1 MAKRINTDL
10 GINVNLTDAPD
21 IKTLAVANL
30 PAPTGKNNFELLSDA
45 LGQFNPKIQEL
56 VKKEVQRENLETEV
70 LGANT
75 VNQMTLDDARKAHQ
89 EGFPS
94 IYNGWARVGAY
105 KQYAINSNEEFS
117 STMKKRYYE
126 NRNNP
131 QYNWQNDYAELSQFY
146 LKDKQQDPFFQ
157 SAFQKE
163 SVDTQKWIT
172 EQEFTF
178 QIENLKT
185 RVQQDTMY
193 QLRVLPDKTL
203 DTLNANFRET
213 IPVETSGKDYEQ
225 RKQDYIA
232 KNYVNLWNE
241 QFENI
246 KKNLNPVLSKVDFD
260 GLVVDQ
266 AEAHLKSGGDY
277 ISLYVDKLIKP
288 RPDGTPAILDNPKY
302 NDKVINIVSKANES
316 LKTLQFYEGL
326 KSGNTSLVSNE
337 DFKKYSGALF
347 DNLVS
352 KHRANGESQG
362 QAIQNAATTLAPHLS
377 KSRPIP
383 QIKEILNRP
392 IGTTVTPD
400 NRSAL
405 NLALILDNVGA
416 LPTYFDGAE
425 NSKDAFKWQLATMFY
440 RNGDDVNTVIKKI
453 GNFEQAPKT
462 SSLTDAEKDAISSEF
477 GNLKTIHNQS
487 LAFGI
492 AQYIKSTDPNNP
504 KLEKTTS
511 QYINKYYFKDDG
523 GKYISKSKLKMLD
536 ITEDEYKPLKEE
548 ATLYLKET
556 IDSIK
561 KEGSVSRSALETLK
575 QDNKLK
581 GFGSVIQKQLRDD
594 LTNIEGTNFKAGDYD
609 FIIDPERRKIRF
621 TSNNDVGYFEPI
633 IIDTKDGQRIE
644 LEFDYDTI
652 FKRYKGKQDIDKR
665 IKQSKLNQKIETI
678 NKYNATYQEFIK
690 VSP

>member
-10 GINVNLTDAPD
+10 GINVSLTDAPD
-21 IKTLAVANL
+21 VKAVSITNPSL
-30 PAPTGKNNFELLSDA
+30 PTGKNDFEMLSDV
-45 LGQFNPKIQEL
+45 LSQFNPRIQEL
-56 VKKEVQRENLETEV
+56 VKKDVQQKDLQDEI

-75 VNQMTLDDARKAHQ
+75 VNSMTLDEARKAHQ
-89 EGFPS
+89 EGFPA
-94 IYNGWARVGAY
+94 IYNGWARAGAY
-105 KQYAINSNEEFS
+105 KQYALNSNEEFS
-117 STMKKRYYE
+117 NTMKKRYYE

-131 QYNWQNDYAELSQFY
+131 QYNWQQDYAELSQFY

-157 SAFQKE
+157 SAFQKI
-163 SVDTQKWIT
+163 SMDTQKWVT

-178 QIENLKT
+178 QNENLKT

-193 QLRVLPDKTL
+193 QLRTLPDKVL

-213 IPVETSGKDYEQ
+213 IPIETSGKDFEQ
-225 RKQDYIA
+225 RKQEYISQ
-232 KNYVNLWNE
+232 NYIKLWNE
-241 QFENI
+241 EFENV
-246 KKNLNPVLSKVDFD
+246 KKNLNPILSKVDFD

-288 RPDGTPAILDNPKY
+288 RPDGTPAVLDNPKF
-302 NDKVINIVSKANES
+302 NDKVLAIVSKANES

-326 KSGNTSLVSNE
+326 KSGNTSVISNE
-337 DFKKYSGALF
+337 EFKKYSGALF
-347 DNLVS
+347 DNLVN
-352 KHRANGESQG
+352 KHLANGDTQG
-362 QAIQNAATTLAPHLS
+362 QAVQNAVTTLAPHLS

-392 IGTTVTPD
+392 IGTTVTAD

-416 LPTYFDGAE
+416 LPMYFDGAE

-440 RNGDDVNTVIKKI
+440 RNGEDVNTVIKKI

-462 SSLTDAEKDAISSEF
+462 SSLTDAEKDELASAF

-492 AQYIKSTDPNNP
+492 AQYMKSTNPSNP
-504 KLEKTTS
+504 KLGTDTL
-511 QYINKYYFKDDG
+511 QYVKKYYFLDDG
-523 GKYISKSKLKMLD
+523 GKYISKSKLKMLG

-581 GFGSVIQKQLRDD
+581 GFGNVIQKQLRDD

-652 FKRYKGKQDIDKR
+652 FNRYTGKRDIDKR

-678 NKYNATYQEFIK
+678 NKYNETYKEFLK